1 MADWSTAYVQK
12 ATASPA
18 SAASSCTV
26 TPSTAFTAGNLLVAC
41 IASGHISNAPQ
52 RNYADA
58 TGMAAAGWTIG
69 HTALTSGDCRVSIWY
84 KTVDAGGLSS
94 VTIPFTGSAIPRIVV
109 YELTGG
115 WTFEAGNRWSNTTW
129 NADPAQSG
137 QVTLGSGDHIVIAA
151 FSGFSNHTTATDI
164 YSGLW
169 DGPNYTQSSN
179 RFTIGQNL
187 TSGAGSMLSSGY
199 LSASGSGTYGT
210 RASSPNGAGSIYA
223 PQGAIVAFTAAPSG
237 TDYAAAGVVAGTSA
251 ASGTVTAKLAVA
263 GAVAA
268 VSALSGAV
276 TSDHAVS
283 GTVAATSA
291 VAGAVTSDHAASGA
305 VAATSAVVGAVTQD
319 QAVAGTVAATSGVV
333 GAVTA
338 DHSVAG
344 TVAAVSGVAGSATV
358 DQGAANHAAAGVVA
372 ATSGVAGTVTAQHA
386 VAGEVAATSAISGT
400 VTADHQV
407 AGTVAAVSGVS
418 GSASVIGGPVDHVA
432 AGTVAAISTVSGEV
446 TARHQVAGTV
456 VVVSAASGTATA
468 DYAVTGVVAAVS
480 GVSGSA
486 SIPSPTRDVVF
497 IAVTELPQ
505 RAVAIAEL
513 PQRAVEIEELPQ

>member
-1 MADWSTAYVQK
+1 VADWSTAYVQK

-169 DGPNYTQSSN
+169 DGPNYTESSN

-237 TDYAAAGVVAGTSA
+237 TDYAAAGTVAATSA
-251 ASGTVTAKLAVA
+251 VSGAVTARLAVA
-263 GAVAA
+263 GTVAA

-276 TSDHAVS
+276 TA
-283 GTVAATSA
+283 
-291 VAGAVTSDHAASGA
+291 DHAASGA
-305 VAATSAVVGAVTQD
+305 VAATSAVAGAATGTL
-319 QAVAGTVAATSGVV
+319 AVSGTVAATS
-333 GAVTA
+333 AVT
-338 DHSVAG
+338 G
-344 TVAAVSGVAGSATV
+344 TVTGDLLVSGAAT
-358 DQGAANHAAAGVVA
+358 
-372 ATSGVAGTVTAQHA
+372 ATSGTAGEVTAQHA
-386 VAGEVAATSAISGT
+386 VAAEVAAASAASGT

-418 GSASVIGGPVDHVA
+418 GSASVIGGPVDYPA
-432 AGTVAAISTVSGEV
+432 AGTVAAVSGVSGEV
-446 TARHQVAGTV
+446 TAQHQVAGTV
-456 VVVSAASGTATA
+456 VVVSTASG
-468 DYAVTGVVAAVS
+468 AVTAGHAAAGVVAAVS
-480 GVSGSA
+480 GVSGSL
-486 SIPSPTRDVVF
+486 SIPSATRDVVF
-497 IAVTELPQ
+497 LSVTEAPQRTVTIAEIPTRTVTIRELPQ
-505 RAVAIAEL
+505 
-513 PQRAVEIEELPQ
+513 